1 MRYGLAI
8 SGALLLLGLTG
19 CGARE
24 DADADCAPGE
34 TMQVAIGQVV
44 YKIPARAGVSPEDA
58 EGLIVRRRSKGAA
71 RYCQHKDSAFIRAR
85 EVYFDVPG
93 PRDKRKNLI
102 HLASVD
108 SRTPGPDAA
117 PRWMPIRSHEIA
129 QIGIGQPERPTGGF
143 DTRLP
148 ITIRLKSG
156 RVQEISASIGSY
168 PDDGWIALCRMSL
181 PLADGNILE
190 VSTGGVP
197 ANATDPIG
205 QDIINGLRQAEQLER
220 SALPR

>member
-1 MRYGLAI
+1 MRYGLGI
-8 SGALLLLGLTG
+8 SGTLLLLGLAG
-19 CGARE
+19 CGARA

-44 YKIPARAGVSPEDA
+44 YKVPARAGVSPEDA
-58 EGLIVRRRSKGAA
+58 EGLIVRQRSKGPA
-71 RYCQHKDSAFIRAR
+71 RYCQHKDRAFIRAKQ
-85 EVYFDVPG
+85 VYFDIPG

-102 HLASVD
+102 MLASVD

-117 PRWMPIRSHEIA
+117 PRWTPIRSDEIK
-129 QIGIGQPERPTGGF
+129 QIGIGRRERRAGGG
-143 DTRLP
+143 DSRLP
-148 ITIRLKSG
+148 IAITLKSG
-156 RVQEISASIGSY
+156 RVQEISAWTGSY
-168 PDDGWIALCRMSL
+168 PDESWIALVVLSL
-181 PLADGNILE
+181 PLSDGNILE

>member
-71 RYCQHKDSAFIRAR
+71 RYC
-85 EVYFDVPG
+85 
-93 PRDKRKNLI
+93 
-102 HLASVD
+102 
-108 SRTPGPDAA
+108 
-117 PRWMPIRSHEIA
+117 
-129 QIGIGQPERPTGGF
+129 
-143 DTRLP
+143 
-148 ITIRLKSG
+148 
-156 RVQEISASIGSY
+156 
-168 PDDGWIALCRMSL
+168 
-181 PLADGNILE
+181 
-190 VSTGGVP
+190 
-197 ANATDPIG
+197 
-205 QDIINGLRQAEQLER
+205 
-220 SALPR
+220 